1 MALDQTAKIA
11 NVKDSIKKYFVDNFQ
26 KNQTA
31 VNKIPLTFDR
41 QGLSEP
47 KIQGQPVEIAK
58 WVVVDIGTI
67 FMDTL
72 STVDIDIICCTKKD
86 PEGYQLNH
94 LRDRVM
100 SYLIDSTVT
109 TGSGI
114 RIPFY
119 RSRAQGAWTLLG
131 NLVVTRVRESREL
144 VTEDGTK
151 YKVIYVELRWGT
163 KV

>member
-1 MALDQTAKIA
+1 MALDQTAKQA

-26 KNQTA
+26 KNQTE

-47 KIQGQPVEIAK
+47 KIQGQPVGVAK
-58 WVVVDIGTI
+58 WVVIDIGS
-67 FMDTL
+67 MYLDTL
-72 STVDIDIICCTKKD
+72 STVNLDIICCTKQD

-100 SYLIDSTVT
+100 GYLIDSSVT
-109 TGSGI
+109 TGSGVK
-114 RIPFY
+114 IPFY
-119 RSRAQGAWTLLG
+119 RSRATGAWTLLG
-131 NLVVTRVRESREL
+131 NLVVSDIRESRDL
-144 VTEDGTK
+144 VAEDGTK
-151 YKVIYVELRWGT
+151 YKVTYVELRWGA